1 MMHMIVVTVY
11 DRFMEKM
18 NGHLGSVNKE
28 VVFSVVLQEKIQCTR
43 IANPS
48 SLGQQIVQSLRSIKS

>member
-1 MMHMIVVTVY
+1 MIVVTVY

-18 NGHLGSVNKE
+18 NGHLGFVNKE

>member
-1 MMHMIVVTVY
+1 MIVVTVY

-43 IANPS
+43 IANVS